1 MSSKRGSY
9 GRSVLVSVAAVGVM
23 SLMALGNNVIIA
35 RAAGPEGRGV
45 YGVAVAIG
53 ALALPLVSAGL
64 GSATTWQLGRG
75 EPLAQLLALARRAVL
90 LALALSLA
98 TAGVVH
104 FGLVFGLGLA
114 LGEATRWAVLAAA
127 LALPAQIVV
136 ELGRGVALGR
146 RRAVAYNLCSAAV
159 IAVLL
164 GLNLLAAARAQSDTS
179 WVVLNLVLANWA
191 VAIVLV
197 AISLTQQLEPVAPPL
212 VRSTL
217 RYGARSA
224 VVALGDAALL
234 RIDYLVAAPII
245 GLAALGVYAIADQI
259 SHLMAWVG
267 LLAGKMMLPEAA
279 GDDDDDGSRSLSK
292 LALACRLIVAVTL
305 AGAVVAIVLGPWLI
319 NALFGVA
326 FADAY
331 LALLILLPATLCK
344 SLHALV
350 ATWLQ
355 GRGDQRPIVRAS
367 AVAVGVEVLAVLVF
381 ALSFGWLGVAVAKAG
396 AYLVQLG
403 LSLAAL
409 RVHRSRLPGDD
420 GHLIPGGRW
429 LLDRSD
435 VATLQHWLAER
446 RRAKP

>member
-1 MSSKRGSY
+1 MSAGSRSY
-9 GRSVLVSVAAVGVM
+9 GSNVLVSVAAVGLM
-23 SLMALGNNVIIA
+23 SAMALGNNVVIA

-45 YGVAVAIG
+45 YGLAVAIG
-53 ALALPLVSAGL
+53 ALALPIASAGL

-75 EPLAQLLALARRAVL
+75 QPLGQLLALARRAISIT
-90 LALALSLA
+90 LAISLA
-98 TAGVVH
+98 TAGVMH
-104 FGLVFGLGLA
+104 LGLGLA
-114 LGEATRWAVLAAA
+114 LGEATEWAVLAAA
-127 LALPAQIVV
+127 LALPAQVIV
-136 ELGRGVALGR
+136 EIGRGVALGR
-146 RRAVAYNLCSAAV
+146 GRAVAYNLCSAAV

-164 GLNLLAAARAQSDTS
+164 GLNSIAAVRGLPGTS
-179 WVVLNLVLANWA
+179 WVVLNLVFANWA
-191 VAIVLV
+191 VALVL
-197 AISLTQQLEPVAPPL
+197 LCMTWGRLEPAAPPL
-212 VRSTL
+212 VGDTL

-224 VVALGDAALL
+224 AVALGDAALL
-234 RIDYLVAAPII
+234 RVDYLVAAPII
-245 GLAALGVYAIADQI
+245 GLASLGVYAIADQI

-279 GDDDDDGSRSLSK
+279 ADDDDDASRSLGK

-305 AGAVVAIVLGPWLI
+305 AGAAVAIALGPWLI

-331 LALLILLPATLCK
+331 LALLILLPATLSK

-367 AVAVGVEVLAVLVF
+367 AIAIAVELLAVVVF

-396 AYLVQLG
+396 AYVVQLG

-409 RVHRSRLPGDD
+409 RRHRSRLPDDD
-420 GHLIPGGRW
+420 GHVIPGGRW

-435 VATLQHWLAER
+435 LRTLQRWLAAR
-446 RRAKP
+446 RRANP